1 MQGCRPGS
9 SGETTPGIFR
19 SLQCGYNGLS
29 VVPRTGGTGE
39 HSGGKR
45 RLGRRSAE
53 SETMTSIMVV
63 AGLAVALTATVIL
76 YNRLVRLRNT
86 LRASWSD
93 IDILLKKRHDLV
105 PNLVEVVKGYAAHEQ
120 RTLSGVTEARARA
133 MRAVDPTNKGREE
146 NLFTDAL
153 KSLFAVAEGYPDLK
167 ANTSFLELQGQLV
180 EIENGIEYARRY
192 YNAVVRDYNTMTET
206 FPSNLVASG
215 FGFVRGKF
223 FELSSPGER
232 DRVDV
237 SFS

>member
-1 MQGCRPGS
+1 
-9 SGETTPGIFR
+9 
-19 SLQCGYNGLS
+19 
-29 VVPRTGGTGE
+29 
-39 HSGGKR
+39 
-45 RLGRRSAE
+45 
-53 SETMTSIMVV
+53 MTSIMVV

-120 RTLSGVTEARARA
+120 RTLAGVTEARSRA
-133 MRAVDPTNKGREE
+133 MRAVDPTDKGREE